1 MQINTMQYNGILYCT
16 VLYYAMLY
24 YTIIFILL
32 IITCTARWS
41 CDCLGY
47 ACVTMRPKDERQSLK
62 EQEKL

>member
-1 MQINTMQYNGILYCT
+1 MYCT

-24 YTIIFILL
+24 YTIIFNLL
-32 IITCTARWS
+32 IIICTARWS
-41 CDCLGY
+41 RDCLGY